1 MQKKSRKNPI
11 TSRFFIDFQCATS
24 AQKST
29 CTHSDRKRISTLQQL
44 KLLTTFFHRFYY
56 PIFGQCKR
64 EAVFSICTIFNFI
77 RTSLENACNKC
88 SNFIETKNR
97 IWRRIEFERFEMR
110 RNQIRSLNGM
120 IDIYANVESIHTCFR
135 HCTQFTRREHFN
147 ACIKKKQPW
156 DWRAV
161 AMQSQHKRIRHRMMQ
176 LTWILHVTLSF
187 ASLDD
192 VNKFCC
198 KFSARYEN

>member
-1 MQKKSRKNPI
+1 MVFSFDRFAKCRKRAEKNPI

-147 ACIKKKQPW
+147 ACIKKKTALRLARRC
-156 DWRAV
+156 DAV
-161 AMQSQHKRIRHRMMQ
+161 AAQKNPSQNDAINLNFARDIVVR
-176 LTWILHVTLSF
+176 LT
-187 ASLDD
+187 
-192 VNKFCC
+192 
-198 KFSARYEN
+198 